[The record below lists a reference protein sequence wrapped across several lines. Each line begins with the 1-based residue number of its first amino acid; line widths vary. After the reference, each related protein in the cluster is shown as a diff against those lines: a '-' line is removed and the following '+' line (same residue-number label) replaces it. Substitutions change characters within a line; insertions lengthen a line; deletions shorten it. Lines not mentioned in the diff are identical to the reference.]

1 MSKDRHNATT
11 IWISR
16 LKEGDRKAVGPI
28 WDRYFRRLVWLAR
41 LRLEGL
47 PRRPGEP
54 DEEDIALSVFN
65 SLWRGIERGRFPR
78 LNDRTDLW
86 RLLVFIT
93 AQKVYDW
100 RRRKPGPSIANGVV
114 ELDDVIGVDPTP
126 EFAAMVA
133 EQYRNM
139 LGLLDDDSLR
149 RIAVWRLEGYSN
161 LEIKDLEGCA
171 LKTVSNRLKEIRM
184 IWVRAGLMDGDDH
197 EYDTRDDA
205 ETRVES
211 GVQANASSTFES

>member
-1 MSKDRHNATT
+1 MSTDRQKATT

-16 LKEGDRKAVGPI
+16 LKEGDREAVGPI

-41 LRLEGL
+41 ARLQGL
-47 PRRPGEP
+47 PRRPGDP

-100 RRRKPGPSIANGVV
+100 RRRKPGPDIANGVV
-114 ELDDVIGVDPTP
+114 ALDEVIGVEPTP

-133 EQYRNM
+133 EQYRQM
-139 LGLLDDDSLR
+139 LGLLGDDSLR

-161 LEIKDLEGCA
+161 VEIAGLEDCA

-184 IWVRAGLMDGDDH
+184 TWVRAGLVG
-197 EYDTRDDA
+197 EG
-205 ETRVES
+205 ETEVES
-211 GVQANASSTFES
+211 GSQMSPNVFS